1 MANTLSARRARHIRR
16 RSQRHSQ
23 NPNSLGFSELF
34 LAQFE
39 GAAIILAT
47 NDFRLKYW
55 LLGFGLTPE
64 NGSSAYVKIMRF
76 LDLKGTNLGPTSDSR
91 GVFPI

>member
-1 MANTLSARRARHIRR
+1 MANTMSARQARHIRR

-39 GAAIILAT
+39 DAAIILAT
-47 NDFRLKYW
+47 NDLRLKYW
-55 LLGFGLTPE
+55 LLGFTVLPPRVLALFRNRGWE
-64 NGSSAYVKIMRF
+64 WFCGE
-76 LDLKGTNLGPTSDSR
+76 GP
-91 GVFPI
+91 V